1 MSPFYTKDDN
11 ETVRKKPFIHSFIIK
26 TGSNNCSINYH
37 LKSTHFGETLQQR
50 LQEVLIEYHFHFR
63 DSEITNLGRESG
75 QDLTPKMGLKGSK
88 KG

>member
-1 MSPFYTKDDN
+1 MGKFSESLF
-11 ETVRKKPFIHSFIIK
+11 
-26 TGSNNCSINYH
+26 
-37 LKSTHFGETLQQR
+37 
-50 LQEVLIEYHFHFR
+50 QEVLIEYHFHFR